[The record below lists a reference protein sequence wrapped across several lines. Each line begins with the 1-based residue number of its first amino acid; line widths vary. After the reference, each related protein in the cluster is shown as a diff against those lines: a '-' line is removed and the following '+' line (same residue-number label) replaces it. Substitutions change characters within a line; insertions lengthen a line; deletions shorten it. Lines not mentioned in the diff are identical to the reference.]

1 MNLVDKN
8 EIDIHKKLL
17 RKTEQNLI
25 IILYECPPPSPP
37 PNKCCNI
44 SEEREVTVG

>member
-17 RKTEQNLI
+17 CKTEQNLI
-25 IILYECPPPSPP
+25 IVLYECPPSPP